1 MKEASVSSTYLINL
15 IYNKKKFVSGFLA
28 IEEKTLPCQEPTSFF
43 FLQGWAFSKDFHS
56 EIRPINS
63 QAEIAKCD
71 QSQTNPLMGKESNS
85 VANLFNDI
93 DQHSR

>member
-1 MKEASVSSTYLINL
+1 MKEASVSSTYLINP

-28 IEEKTLPCQEPTSFF
+28 LEEKTLSCQEPTSCFC
-43 FLQGWAFSKDFHS
+43 KY
-56 EIRPINS
+56 S

-71 QSQTNPLMGKESNS
+71 QSQTNTLMGKDHNS